1 MLGWYSLSPDEET
14 LGPSAHVSSFFFPSL
29 SSMLA
34 IYFASSHDLFLHIS
48 CHI

>member
-14 LGPSAHVSSFFFPSL
+14 LGPSAHVSSFFFRL

-34 IYFASSHDLFLHIS
+34 IYFASSHDLFLHVS